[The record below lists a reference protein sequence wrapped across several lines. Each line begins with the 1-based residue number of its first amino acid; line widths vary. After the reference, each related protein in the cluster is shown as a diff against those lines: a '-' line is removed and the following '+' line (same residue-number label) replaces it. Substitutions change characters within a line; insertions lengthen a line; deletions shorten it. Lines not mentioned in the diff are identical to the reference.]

1 MGNLKDD
8 LPEIVKKALKEE
20 DKVTKGLVKTLL
32 QQVMINQNK
41 GDSYPIIKRIL
52 DDEIDKS
59 ITAGFIDIND
69 FEKGAK

>member
-1 MGNLKDD
+1 MGNLRDD

-41 GDSYPIIKRIL
+41 GDSYPIIKRVL

-69 FEKGAK
+69 FVGAK

>member
-1 MGNLKDD
+1 MGNLRDD

-52 DDEIDKS
+52 DDEMDKL
-59 ITAGFIDIND
+59 ITVGFIDIND
-69 FEKGAK
+69 FQGAK